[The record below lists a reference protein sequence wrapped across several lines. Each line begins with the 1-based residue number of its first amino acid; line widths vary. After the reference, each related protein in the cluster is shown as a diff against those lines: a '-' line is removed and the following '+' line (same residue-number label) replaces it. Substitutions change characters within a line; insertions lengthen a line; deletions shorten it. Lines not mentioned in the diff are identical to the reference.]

1 MEKSSAKV
9 SAKGWIVI
17 PASLRRKYGIKP
29 GSIIK
34 IGEENNKI
42 VCEAWRTDH
51 IQNDFNVEIRG
62 DLVVGRIKKLSPQ
75 LMERKMLLLGQLVAF
90 TRQLDV
96 QMSSDQQILK
106 FLSKFEQLTRENETI
121 TVLGRETS

>member
-1 MEKSSAKV
+1 MEKSNAKV

-42 VCEAWRTDH
+42 VLEP
-51 IQNDFNVEIRG
+51 E
-62 DLVVGRIKKLSPQ
+62 
-75 LMERKMLLLGQLVAF
+75 
-90 TRQLDV
+90 
-96 QMSSDQQILK
+96 
-106 FLSKFEQLTRENETI
+106 RENPVEECFGKYANKASLTKA
-121 TVLGRETS
+121 LLRERDEEKKREEKKSLRF